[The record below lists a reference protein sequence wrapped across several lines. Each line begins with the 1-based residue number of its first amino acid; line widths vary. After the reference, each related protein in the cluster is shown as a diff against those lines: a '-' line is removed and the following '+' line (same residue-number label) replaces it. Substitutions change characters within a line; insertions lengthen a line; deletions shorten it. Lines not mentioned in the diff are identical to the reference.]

1 MTLKNRF
8 DSVNTASLQNDK
20 RGICE
25 EICIFNKYLMIYYGY
40 FVFTVLRVMLT
51 CRKLDKK

>member
-25 EICIFNKYLMIYYGY
+25 EICIFNKYLIMVIL
-40 FVFTVLRVMLT
+40 F
-51 CRKLDKK
+51 

>member
-8 DSVNTASLQNDK
+8 DPVNTASLQNDK

-25 EICIFNKYLMIYYGY
+25 EICIFNKYLMIYYG
-40 FVFTVLRVMLT
+40 
-51 CRKLDKK
+51 

>member
-8 DSVNTASLQNDK
+8 DSVNTASLKNDK
-20 RGICE
+20 KGICA
-25 EICIFNKYLMIYYGY
+25 EICIFNKYLMIYYGC
-40 FVFTVLRVMLT
+40 FVFTVLRATLT